1 MTAGYL
7 DTRVYAL
14 YDKIPALC
22 YGPYSKNIHAFD
34 EGQPLLSQAHH
45 FDDGALHRRLVRAGA
60 DREVAC
66 SEAGM
71 AKKRISS
78 ADLNSLVMENDDRA
92 IGLLTVQKNMRAI
105 KSSHAIDPMRLVL
118 APRQRTGQCSRCAG
132 TRDYSP

>member
-1 MTAGYL
+1 
-7 DTRVYAL
+7 
-14 YDKIPALC
+14 
-22 YGPYSKNIHAFD
+22 
-34 EGQPLLSQAHH
+34 
-45 FDDGALHRRLVRAGA
+45 
-60 DREVAC
+60 
-66 SEAGM
+66 M

-78 ADLNSLVMENDDRA
+78 ADLNSLVMEDDGRA